1 MPSTTPTSGA
11 QPSSAGTV
19 PARIFST
26 FVEHPRGIHFRGQHA
41 QEEILL
47 FLRRHWVTN
56 VGWLIFSFLLLIIPV
71 FGFPFIDIIDFIP
84 PTIPFGYLIVGF
96 SLWYLVTFGYML
108 LNFLF
113 WFYNVNIIT
122 TERIVDVD
130 FIYLLYNEISSTV
143 IPNVQDVTYKRV
155 GLFGSLF
162 DYGNVFV
169 QTAGPDPNIEF
180 MFVPHPS
187 QVSRIVTQLLQRRH

>member
-1 MPSTTPTSGA
+1 MPTHSTTI
-11 QPSSAGTV
+11 
-19 PARIFST
+19 PARMFST
-26 FVEHPRGIHFRGQHA
+26 FVEHPSGIKFRGQHA

-47 FLRRHWVTN
+47 FLRKHWITN
-56 VGWLIFSFLLLIIPV
+56 TGWIIVSFLLIIIPI
-71 FGFPFIDIIDFIP
+71 FGLPFIDVIDLLP
-84 PTIPFGYLIVGF
+84 PAI
-96 SLWYLVTFGYML
+96 TFGYIIIGFAFWYLITLGYIL

-122 TERIVDVD
+122 TQRIVDVD

-143 IPNVQDVTYKRV
+143 IGNVEDVTYKRA

-180 MFVPHPS
+180 LSVPHPS
-187 QVSRIVTQLLQRRH
+187 TVSRIITGLLQRR

>member
-1 MPSTTPTSGA
+1 MPSTTNPTTSH
-11 QPSSAGTV
+11 PNTSGTV
-19 PARIFST
+19 PARMFST
-26 FVEHPRGIHFRGQHA
+26 FVEHPRGIHFRGQYS

-47 FLRRHWVTN
+47 FLRRHWITN
-56 VGWLIFSFLLLIIPV
+56 MGWLIVSFLLLIIPI
-71 FGFPFIDIIDFIP
+71 FGLPFIDIIDFIP
-84 PTIPFGYLIVGF
+84 PTIPFGYLVVAF

-122 TERIVDVD
+122 SQRIVDVD

-143 IPNVQDVTYKRV
+143 IPNVQDVTYKRA

-162 DYGNVFV
+162 DFGNVFV

-180 MFVPHPS
+180 LTVPHPS
-187 QVSRIVTQLLQRRH
+187 QVSRIITKLLQKR